1 MNSPA
6 PSPALSEPFKRGWE
20 AASMLAGGI
29 EERRNPYIRDSW
41 QWKEFAAGAKA
52 CDERFERF
60 LAWIDA
66 GCPD

>member
-1 MNSPA
+1 M
-6 PSPALSEPFKRGWE
+6 W
-20 AASMLAGGI
+20 AGGV
-29 EERRNPYIRDSW
+29 EERRNPYVRGSW
-41 QWKEFAAGAKA
+41 QWAEFAAGAKA